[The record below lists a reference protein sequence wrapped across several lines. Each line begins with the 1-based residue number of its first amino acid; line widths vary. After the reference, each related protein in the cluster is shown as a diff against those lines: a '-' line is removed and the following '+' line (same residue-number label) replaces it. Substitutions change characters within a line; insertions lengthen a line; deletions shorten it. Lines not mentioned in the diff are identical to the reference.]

1 MQYLMLVI
9 VASVTTVTYL
19 TEIHVAP
26 ALFKYLPEALSGLV
40 AAYVV
45 VAGANTRFRLV
56 AGRYWLVLVSL
67 AIVVACGALSNAV
80 APSPLTQG
88 CRFYLRA
95 IPLFFLPAIFDFSE
109 ANIRTQLRLL
119 LGLALLQLPV
129 SIYQRYTVFAAGRN
143 SGDPVFGTL
152 LISSIMSI
160 FLICC
165 ICVAAGM
172 AVRGRI
178 SKLTFFVLFLLLV
191 VPTTI
196 NETKG
201 TLFLLPIGLLVT
213 LIVGSPPHKRL
224 RVGLPAAMLLLVF
237 GSLFVPIYDYF
248 SVRNNPYPY
257 TVESFFS
264 NKKAVGHYLDQG
276 TDLGSRREAGRID
289 SLIVPLQTLASDP
302 VQLTLGVGIGNGS
315 GSSLG
320 NVYAGAYYELLGR
333 YTNQS
338 SAAAFI
344 VEIGLLG
351 MSLVLLLYW
360 LIFRDAYVVSMQD
373 SSIVGALALGWLGTT
388 AVIAVATF
396 YKTVHYFE
404 SLSYL
409 FWYFSG
415 LIAAER
421 MRLTLDVR
429 PLAGEMP
436 RRPLAL
442 TARRYGSSFNR
453 MGRQK

>member
-1 MQYLMLVI
+1 
-9 VASVTTVTYL
+9 
-19 TEIHVAP
+19 
-26 ALFKYLPEALSGLV
+26 
-40 AAYVV
+40 
-45 VAGANTRFRLV
+45 
-56 AGRYWLVLVSL
+56 
-67 AIVVACGALSNAV
+67 
-80 APSPLTQG
+80 
-88 CRFYLRA
+88 
-95 IPLFFLPAIFDFSE
+95 
-109 ANIRTQLRLL
+109 
-119 LGLALLQLPV
+119 
-129 SIYQRYTVFAAGRN
+129 
-143 SGDPVFGTL
+143 
-152 LISSIMSI
+152 
-160 FLICC
+160 
-165 ICVAAGM
+165 
-172 AVRGRI
+172 
-178 SKLTFFVLFLLLV
+178 LFLLMV

-213 LIVGSPPHKRL
+213 LVVGSPPHKRL
-224 RVGLPAAMLLLVF
+224 RVGLSALMLLLVF

-289 SLIVPLQTLASDP
+289 SLMVPLQTLASDP

-338 SAAAFI
+338 SAAAFM

-351 MSLVLLLYW
+351 LSLVLLLYW

-373 SSIVGALALGWLGTT
+373 SSIVGALALGWLGAT

-415 LIAAER
+415 LVAAER
-421 MRLTLDVR
+421 TRLTLDVR
-429 PLAGEMP
+429 PLAGKTP

-442 TARRYGSSFNR
+442 TARPYGGPLNR
-453 MGRQK
+453 MSRQK